1 MAVKQVRQRNVA
13 EKGKENFEI
22 YKVLKLVFLIPHFRC
37 CSLGYQVSISCT
49 GYLKIMGSVGTG
61 AA

>member
-1 MAVKQVRQRNVA
+1 MAVKQVRQRTVA

-22 YKVLKLVFLIPHFRC
+22 YKEFLIPHFRC
-37 CSLGYQVSISCT
+37 CSLGYQVSTSCT
-49 GYLKIMGSVGTG
+49 GYLKNMGSVGIG